1 MSDQVQTQAP
11 RSPFVGRLL
20 SITAVLTAM
29 LAIYHIFNLGYY
41 TGFTMFNVQYIYALL
56 CLMLPMVFIAIPA
69 TFGWRKGK
77 VPWYDW
83 LLAVASIGCCVYFM
97 ANSVQAVHE
106 GWEFAAPQAA
116 VYASYVMWILALEA
130 VRRCGGWPIFAVV
143 LVMSV
148 FPLFAHMLPDSF
160 AGMSTP
166 IDMVAIYHT
175 LSAESLLGIPAQAF
189 GNLVI
194 GFLLFGIALQ
204 RTGGGKFFIDLSFAL
219 FGKVRGGPAKVAIF
233 SSGLMGSMSGSVV
246 TNVLTTGPLSIP
258 AMRKVGFPKTYAA
271 GVETCASTGGVLMPP
286 VMGATAFVMAT
297 FLEVQYSAIVLAAII
312 PSALYFFGLF
322 VQIDFYAAKQHIKG
336 LPDIDL
342 PKLKETFYFG
352 WHYIFVFAFLIWMLL
367 FQQQEALAPFYATA
381 LLIVINQTRKHC
393 RWGMQDLKDF
403 LESCGALF
411 AELIGLMAGIGMIMG
426 ALAVSGMS
434 GTIATD
440 LLYIAGGNPV
450 VLLIM
455 GAVTSFV
462 LGIGM
467 PVTAAYIFL
476 AIALAPALINA
487 GMEPMAV
494 HMFILYWGMLSFI
507 TPPVAVGAFAAAKVA
522 GSSPMRTGFVS
533 MQLGSIIY
541 FIPFFFVMDPAL
553 LLQGTPVEIFTAVVT
568 AIVGIVIV
576 SGGLQGYL
584 PKLGAFSDFGIMH
597 WPMRAVFIIGGFI
610 MVMPYNPGMMISESL
625 FYILAIG
632 IVCIG
637 LSLGLIHR
645 KALSQS
651 YTE

>member
-1 MSDQVQTQAP
+1 MSEQNHSA
-11 RSPFVGRLL
+11 RSALVGWLL
-20 SITAVLTAM
+20 TITAVLTAC
-29 LAIYHIFNLGYY
+29 LAIYQIFNIGSY
-41 TGFTMFNVQYIYALL
+41 TGFSMFNVQYIYALL
-56 CLMLPMVFIAIPA
+56 ALMLPMVFIAIPA
-69 TFGWRKGK
+69 TFGWRKGP

-83 LLAVASIGCCVYFM
+83 VLAAASVACCIYFIS
-97 ANSVQAVHE
+97 NSVRAVHE
-106 GWEFAAPQAA
+106 GWEFGAPQAA
-116 VYASYVMWILALEA
+116 VYVSYLTWLIALEA
-130 VRRCGGWPIFAVV
+130 VRRCGGWPIFGVV
-143 LVMSV
+143 FVMSI
-148 FPLFAHMLPDSF
+148 FPLFAHLLPDSF

-175 LSAESLLGIPAQAF
+175 LSAESLLGIPSQAF

-219 FGKVRGGPAKVAIF
+219 LGRVRGGPAKVAIF

-258 AMRKVGFPKTYAA
+258 AMGRVGFTKTYAA

-297 FLEVQYSAIVLAAII
+297 FLEVQYSAIVIAAII
-312 PSALYFFGLF
+312 PSLLYFFGLF
-322 VQIDFYAAKQHIKG
+322 VQIDFYAAKNNIRG
-336 LPDIDL
+336 LRDVEIPS
-342 PKLKETFYFG
+342 LKATLYEG
-352 WHYIFVFAFLIWMLL
+352 WHYIFVFLFLTWMLL
-367 FQQQEALAPFYATA
+367 FMKQEALTPFYATG
-381 LLIVINQTRKHC
+381 LLIIINQARKHC
-393 RWGMQDLKDF
+393 RWNLRDLKDF

-426 ALAVSGMS
+426 ALAVTGMS

-440 LLYIAGGNPV
+440 LLHLANGNPL
-450 VLLIM
+450 VLLLM
-455 GAVTSFV
+455 GALTSFV

-476 AIALAPALINA
+476 AIALAPALTSA

-522 GSSPMRTGFVS
+522 GCSPMRTGFVS
-533 MQLGSIIY
+533 MTLGSIIY
-541 FIPFFFVMDPAL
+541 FIPFFFVMEPAL
-553 LLQGTPVEIFTAVVT
+553 LMQGSTAEILKALFSAL
-568 AIVGIVIV
+568 VGIVIV

-584 PKLGAFSDFGIMH
+584 PKIGNFSDFGLLD
-597 WPMRAVFIIGGFI
+597 WPLRLLFIVGGFLLA
-610 MVMPYNPGMMISESL
+610 MPYTPQLSMSEYM
-625 FYILAIG
+625 FYVLA
-632 IVCIG
+632 
-637 LSLGLIHR
+637 LGLVAAGVLVGMIKR
-645 KALSQS
+645 RVQAAC
-651 YTE
+651 